1 MYGRVGVNAR
11 VLVSTG
17 RTDTPTGAPTAAS
30 SPPAKPA
37 AAFIP
42 LVLGSTFENPGT

>member
-17 RTDTPTGAPTAAS
+17 RTDTDRGADSSIIAAGQAS
-30 SPPAKPA
+30 RRVH
-37 AAFIP
+37 P